1 MTIVQALLEKLHN
14 PLQICIHQQ
23 HIESA
28 LWPLYRSQ
36 NEQLRTVENL
46 QNRLEINV
54 ESFESVVLSKLVY
67 S

>member
-1 MTIVQALLEKLHN
+1 VTIIQALLEKLYN

-28 LWPLYRSQ
+28 LWPLYHSQ
-36 NEQLRTVENL
+36 NKQLQTVKNL
-46 QNRLEINV
+46 QNHLEINV
-54 ESFESVVLSKLVY
+54 ESFESVVLSKPVY